1 MNKRKKI
8 LITGGAGFI
17 GFHLAKT
24 LALQNHDV
32 TIIDDLSRGRRD
44 KDFKELLKLKK
55 IRFKKSNLEKPVQ
68 ISKKDFDFIFHL
80 AAVVGVKNVIKQPMN
95 VLEKNVKLL
104 FSIMNFA
111 KKQKKLK
118 RFFFLSTSEI
128 YAGSLKN
135 KLLKFPTSE
144 KSILSLDELNN
155 KRSTYMLS
163 KIYCEALVNFS
174 KLPYTILR
182 PHNIYGPRMGMS
194 HVIPEITAKALKKNK
209 TLKIV
214 NSHHTRT
221 FCYINDAIKM
231 ILKIMEK
238 KNTLG
243 KTYNLGDQRY
253 EIKIKDLVMK
263 IIKILKIKKKFK
275 MDKNNYNASPLRRV
289 PEMKKLFKDI
299 NYKIKSNFDVNLR
312 ETIEWYEFYLNKY

>member
-1 MNKRKKI
+1 MDKTKKI

-17 GFHLAKT
+17 GYHLAKT
-24 LALQNHDV
+24 LALQNHEV
-32 TIIDDLSRGRRD
+32 TIIDDFSRGMRD

-55 IRFKKSNLEKPVQ
+55 IKFKKSNFEKTVQ
-68 ISKKDFDFIFHL
+68 IKKKDFDFIFHL
-80 AAVVGVKNVIKQPMN
+80 AAVVGVKNVIKQPMI

-104 FSIMNFA
+104 FSIINFA

-135 KLLKFPTSE
+135 KLLKFPTPE
-144 KSILSLDELNN
+144 KSILSLDELNS
-155 KRSTYMLS
+155 KRGTYMLS

-194 HVIPEITAKALKKNK
+194 HVIPEITSKVLKNDK
-209 TLKIV
+209 TLKII
-214 NSHHTRT
+214 NAHHTRT

-231 ILKIMEK
+231 ILKLMT
-238 KNTLG
+238 KNTEG

-253 EIKIKDLVMK
+253 EIKIKDLVVK
-263 IIKILKIKKKFK
+263 IAQILKQKKKFR
-275 MDKNNYNASPLRRV
+275 MNKNNLNASPSRRV
-289 PEMKKLFKDI
+289 PKMKKLFKDI
-299 NYKIKSNFDVNLR
+299 NFKIKSNL
-312 ETIEWYEFYLNKY
+312 TKI